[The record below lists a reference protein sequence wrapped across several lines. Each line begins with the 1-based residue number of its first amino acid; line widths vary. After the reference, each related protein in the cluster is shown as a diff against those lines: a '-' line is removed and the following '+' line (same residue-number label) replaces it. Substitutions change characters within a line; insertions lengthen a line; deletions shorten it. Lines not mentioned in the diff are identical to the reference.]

1 MTDRQGERRF
11 VQLSPEK
18 IRTTR
23 FGRTSMTRR
32 GLSEDEVYGFL
43 LRVAEEMSILQ
54 TEVASQRAEND
65 RLKGALRDWQQQ
77 YRGEAGRTEPTGPT
91 SEAIALMARAQQQI
105 DAQVA
110 EAELY
115 CRRREQEALA
125 KYDEILA
132 DANRRAHEEAERA
145 AHRYRATAGP
155 GGYSADQEQL
165 QRQRVYLNALL
176 LAFDALSAH
185 MDATRQAFAME
196 VEKLGVDETPARP
209 PAHP

>member
-1 MTDRQGERRF
+1 
-11 VQLSPEK
+11 
-18 IRTTR
+18 
-23 FGRTSMTRR
+23 
-32 GLSEDEVYGFL
+32 
-43 LRVAEEMSILQ
+43 
-54 TEVASQRAEND
+54 
-65 RLKGALRDWQQQ
+65 
-77 YRGEAGRTEPTGPT
+77 
-91 SEAIALMARAQQQI
+91 MARAQQQI

-132 DANRRAHEEAERA
+132 DANRRAREEAERA

-176 LAFDALSAH
+176 RAFDALSAH

-196 VEKLGVDETPARP
+196 VEKLGVDETPAWP
-209 PAHP
+209 PTHP